1 MATLATYAQSAL
13 LLALFQCMAISA
25 APSLHSEQS
34 DSVVLNNGVSMPILA
49 LGTAGYDN
57 KTAEDAV
64 TKALETGFKH
74 IHSAYDYFNL
84 PGVAKGLKT
93 VGREQVFITSMTSP
107 CIHSASNPKRNVSD
121 PGECYD
127 LTLRELNELLSL
139 LEVEYIDLVLLHG
152 PSEPF
157 GYEGG
162 CSNKVCELNRAQ
174 YDAYKT
180 FYSQKKARSIGVSN
194 FCQSCLQCLKNEN
207 KAFIPPA
214 VNQIQM
220 HVGMGADP
228 EGLISYC
235 NDNDIVVQAYSPL
248 AHGEVVTDRLCG
260 KIGSSYNRTAAEVGL
275 RWVLQQGQ
283 KQTAIVVKSDKL
295 SSMEEDLQSLSWK
308 LKQNDVE
315 MLDKANT
322 PKGQQ
327 DGRPSWGCAK

>member
-1 MATLATYAQSAL
+1 M
-13 LLALFQCMAISA
+13 
-25 APSLHSEQS
+25 
-34 DSVVLNNGVSMPILA
+34 
-49 LGTAGYDN
+49 
-57 KTAEDAV
+57 
-64 TKALETGFKH
+64 LEN
-74 IHSAYDYFNL
+74 AND
-84 PGVAKGLKT
+84 
-93 VGREQVFITSMTSP
+93 
-107 CIHSASNPKRNVSD
+107 
-121 PGECYD
+121 
-127 LTLRELNELLSL
+127 
-139 LEVEYIDLVLLHG
+139 
-152 PSEPF
+152 
-157 GYEGG
+157 
-162 CSNKVCELNRAQ
+162 
-174 YDAYKT
+174 
-180 FYSQKKARSIGVSN
+180 
-194 FCQSCLQCLKNEN
+194 
-207 KAFIPPA
+207 AFIPPA

-235 NDNDIVVQAYSPL
+235 NGNDIVVQAYSPL

>member
-64 TKALETGFKH
+64 TKALKAGFKH
-74 IHSAYDYFNL
+74 VHSAYDYFNL
-84 PGVAKGLKT
+84 PGVGNGLKS
-93 VGREQVFITSMTSP
+93 VNREQVFLTSMTSP
-107 CIHSASNPKRNVSD
+107 CVHSASNPKRNVTD
-121 PGECYD
+121 PGKCYD

-139 LEVEYIDLVLLHG
+139 LKVEYIDLVLLHG

-162 CSNKVCELNRAQ
+162 CSDKVCELNRAQ
-174 YDAYKT
+174 YAAYNT

-248 AHGEVVTDRLCG
+248 AHGEVVTDRLCK
-260 KIGSSYNRTAAEVGL
+260 KIGTSYNRTAAEVGL

-295 SSMEEDLQSLSWK
+295 QSMEEDLQSLSWK
-308 LKQNDVE
+308 LQQHDVE
-315 MLDKANT
+315 VLDKATT

>member
-1 MATLATYAQSAL
+1 MKMVSLATCVRSAL
-13 LLALFQCMAISA
+13 LLALLLYVAIGQ
-25 APSLHSEQS
+25 P
-34 DSVVLNNGVSMPILA
+34 DSVVLNNGVSMPIIA
-49 LGTAGYDN
+49 LGTGGYDN

-64 TKALETGFKH
+64 TKALKTGFRH
-74 IHSAYDYFNL
+74 IHSAYDYLNL
-84 PGVAKGLKT
+84 PGVAKGIKT
-93 VGREQVFITSMTSP
+93 VGREQVFLTSMTSP
-107 CIHSASNPKRNVSD
+107 CVHSASPKRNVTD
-121 PGECYD
+121 RRECYD

-139 LEVEYIDLVLLHG
+139 LDVEYIDLVLLHG

-157 GYEGG
+157 GYEGACTG
-162 CSNKVCELNRAQ
+162 KVCELNRAQ

-194 FCQSCLQCLKNEN
+194 FCQSCLQCLKNG
-207 KAFIPPA
+207 KDDFIPPA

-235 NDNDIVVQAYSPL
+235 NDNDIAVQAYSPL
-248 AHGEVVTDRLCG
+248 AHGEVVTDQLCE
-260 KIGSSYNRTAAEVGL
+260 KIGSSYNRTAAQVGL

-283 KQTAIVVKSDKL
+283 KQTAIVVKSDKI

-308 LKQNDVE
+308 LQQNDVE
-315 MLDKANT
+315 ILDKATT